1 MASEILIFT
10 NGRPTTF
17 PAIQYGTWL
26 GASLRAPVRLVGL
39 DEDPSPSQIDEET
52 HPLEGIFS
60 DAVEMFR
67 KAGVI
72 YSLEVQQGHAED
84 VIPARVKGQ
93 ETLVVVGPLGRPP
106 LKRLLSGRSFRHIM
120 EQVRAPI
127 LYVPQA
133 RLPLKRM
140 LVCLGGLGYEVTA
153 ENLAMKL
160 AGLVHADVT
169 LLTVVPPIDL
179 DYPEARHVG
188 ENWHHLV
195 DTDTLTGKSLR
206 RGLEIA
212 QQVGLT
218 ASVKVRN
225 GNVVEEI
232 LAEVKDGNY
241 DLLCMGSPFSANAL
255 RQLYTPNVTAEIAET
270 DLVPV
275 LTARYARESTQVNR

>member
-1 MASEILIFT
+1 MTTNILIFT

-17 PAIQYGTWL
+17 PAIEYGAWL
-26 GASLRAPVRLVGL
+26 GASLRTPVRLIGL
-39 DEDPSPSQIDEET
+39 DEDPSPSQIDEEV
-52 HPLEGIFS
+52 HPLE
-60 DAVEMFR
+60 AVFAGAVKAFA
-67 KAGVI
+67 KAGVA
-72 YSLEVQQGHAED
+72 YSLEVQKGHAEE
-84 VIPARVKGQ
+84 VIPARVKEQ
-93 ETLVVVGPLGRPP
+93 DALVVLGPLGRPP

-120 EQVRAPI
+120 EHVSAPI
-127 LYVPQA
+127 VYVPQVK
-133 RLPLKRM
+133 LPIKRM

-153 ENLAMKL
+153 ENLAMQL
-160 AGLVHADVT
+160 AGLARADVT

-179 DYPEARHVG
+179 DYPEARQVQ
-188 ENWHHLV
+188 ENWEHLV

-232 LAEVKDGNY
+232 LSEVQDENY
-241 DLLCMGSPFSANAL
+241 DLLCMGSPFSTNAL

-275 LTARYARESTQVNR
+275 LTARYARPG